1 MILKQFHLHSD
12 IMGASKCTCFLLLQI
27 WKTDMF
33 QVKPILA
40 LDKDSLNEYKMHVLN
55 DLKS

>member
-1 MILKQFHLHSD
+1 MILQQFQLHSD
-12 IMGASKCTCFLLLQI
+12 IMGASKCICFLLLQI

-40 LDKDSLNEYKMHVLN
+40 LDKDILSEYKMHVLN
-55 DLKS
+55 DL

>member
-1 MILKQFHLHSD
+1 MILQQFQLHSD

-40 LDKDSLNEYKMHVLN
+40 LDKDNLSEYKLHVLN
-55 DLKS
+55 DL